1 MGRRKLDPVEKIR
14 RILDDACI
22 YVIDLPFDKKVK
34 SSITDRI
41 WLLSREIGK
50 FEQERQEKLIRE
62 QKAARFNSFTEPPV
76 VKVLSVTG
84 HTVAILCPYCG
95 QKHIHGNI
103 PGHVVAHCLERNL
116 DNIGYIIPE
125 VKADGDETI

>member
-14 RILDDACI
+14 RVLDEASLLGH
-22 YVIDLPFDKKVK
+22 DLPFDQKTNAAIVDKV
-34 SSITDRI
+34 
-41 WLLSREIGK
+41 WLLSREIVK
-50 FEQERQEKLIRE
+50 LEQERQERLIRE
-62 QKAARFNSFTEPPV
+62 RKAVRFNSFTEPPV
-76 VKVLSVTG
+76 VKVLSVTD

-103 PGHVVAHCLERNL
+103 PGHVVAHCLERNP

-125 VKADGDETI
+125 AKRI